1 MYSIL
6 EVSFLEVLLLLPSH
20 YGSVIEDVKVYKHL
34 WIWPKY
40 SCARINMKWT
50 NSILWFHGFLQI
62 QCCVQWCIC
71 KYLVAVSMYS
81 IRLRLD
87 WLCTHW
93 LRFLNVQVL
102 NTPYAKCIDSCK
114 LRDTCLQ
121 YIYSNEKF
129 KHIYL
134 HTQRVRKIY
143 RVRTFL
149 WTLKVI
155 LLMTQNSS

>member
-1 MYSIL
+1 MHSVL
-6 EVSFLEVLLLLPSH
+6 GVSFLEVLLLLPS
-20 YGSVIEDVKVYKHL
+20 YGSVIEDSKVYIRL

-40 SCARINMKWT
+40 SCARIDSMKWT
-50 NSILWFHGFLQI
+50 NSLFWFYGVLQI

-71 KYLVAVSMYS
+71 KYLVAVFMYS

-93 LRFLNVQVL
+93 LHSQNEQVL